1 MQNDASTSITKEGV
15 LKIIELSGHEAEV
28 LDFTSL
34 EIPEAKTAAP
44 KGQAKGGAS
53 KEENKKE
60 EDEPD

>member
-44 KGQAKGGAS
+44 KG
-53 KEENKKE
+53 
-60 EDEPD
+60 